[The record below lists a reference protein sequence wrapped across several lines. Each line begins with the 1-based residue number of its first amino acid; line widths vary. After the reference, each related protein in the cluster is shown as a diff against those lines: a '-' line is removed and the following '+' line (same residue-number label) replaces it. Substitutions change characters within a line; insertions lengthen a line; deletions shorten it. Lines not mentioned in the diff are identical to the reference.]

1 MFPDIT
7 GYKERLI
14 DPDRLETYSEPALER
29 TGIARQPRRLG
40 GIKDLA
46 SGMRVLF
53 VEDNMALAETVV
65 ERFRKEGHVIDH
77 ESDGNEADYIL
88 RHKQFDLILLD
99 INLPGRNG
107 FELLRSIRARNLDTP
122 VLVLSARSEIDDRVV
137 GLDAGADDYMTKPFD
152 FRELIARCRA
162 LARRKSG
169 LARNLFKAGNLTFD
183 WGTKLA
189 NVNGQD
195 VELRNK
201 EVQLFELFL
210 TNPDRVLTKEEIAD
224 KIYNFDETPSLNAIE
239 QTITRLR
246 KKLDGSP
253 FMIKTIRGLGYIGH
267 IDES

>member
-1 MFPDIT
+1 
-7 GYKERLI
+7 
-14 DPDRLETYSEPALER
+14 
-29 TGIARQPRRLG
+29 
-40 GIKDLA
+40 
-46 SGMRVLF
+46 MRVLF